1 MSMSGPRLFG
11 LRIRPPTI
19 VLALLCAMYFL
30 MFINRT
36 NIAIAGPLMQADL
49 HLSNT
54 QLGLAFS
61 AFAYPYALFQLFGGM
76 LGDKF
81 GPRMTLAICAGIVF
95 LATAWIG
102 LAGGL
107 ASLFLARIL
116 LGIGEGA
123 AFPTATRAMA
133 VWTPMGNWSFAQ
145 GITHTFSRVGN
156 WATAL
161 IVAPL
166 IYWLSWRASFYL
178 LAPVNLIWL
187 AVWVWYFRDRPND
200 HSGVTPDDIA
210 KLPVRAR
217 GDNKRKIPWLRLAR
231 FILPVTCVDFC
242 YGWTL
247 WLFQN
252 WIPSFFVQNYGLNL
266 NRTAIF
272 TAGVL
277 FAGIVGDT
285 LGGVVSDAIL
295 KRTGNLVTAR
305 RSVIMAG
312 FIGSFIFM
320 IPVILFH
327 DLTIAAICL
336 SLVFFFSE
344 LIVAPIWAVPMDI
357 APRYAGTASGM
368 MNFGFGFAGIVSP
381 LFFGYMIDLT
391 GTWTVP
397 FLVSIGLLLLGA
409 VLAFYLRP
417 DRPFIEDD
425 DAPPRAILHGE
436 RASAV

>member
-1 MSMSGPRLFG
+1 MTMLG

-19 VLALLCAMYFL
+19 VLSLLCAMYFL

-36 NIAIAGPLMQADL
+36 NIAIAAPYMQTDL
-49 HLSNT
+49 HLTNT
-54 QLGLAFS
+54 DLGLAFS
-61 AFAYPYALFQLFGGM
+61 AFAYPYAAFQLFGGM

-81 GPRMTLAICAGIVF
+81 GPRLTLAISAFIVF
-95 LATAWIG
+95 LATLWIG
-102 LAGGL
+102 FAAGL
-107 ASLFLARIL
+107 ASLFIARVL

-123 AFPTATRAMA
+123 AFPTATRAMS
-133 VWTPMGNWSFAQ
+133 VWTPTGRWAFAQ

-161 IVAPL
+161 VVAPL
-166 IYWLSWRASFYL
+166 ILLLSWRASFYL
-178 LAPVNLIWL
+178 LAPVTLIWMAL
-187 AVWVWYFRDRPND
+187 WFWYFRDRPSE
-200 HSGVTPDDIA
+200 HSAMTAEEIA

-217 GDNKRKIPWLRLAR
+217 GDHKRKIPWLRLAR

-266 NRTAIF
+266 SKTAIF

-285 LGGVVSDAIL
+285 LGGIVSDAIL
-295 KRTGNLVTAR
+295 KRTGNLVAAR

-320 IPVILFH
+320 IPVILIH

-368 MNFGFGFAGIVSP
+368 MNFGFGLSGIVSP
-381 LFFGYMIDLT
+381 IFFGAMIDWT

-397 FLVSIGLLLLGA
+397 FLVSIALLLLGA
-409 VLAFYLRP
+409 VLAYYLRP
-417 DRPFIEDD
+417 DKPFIDD
-425 DAPPRAILHGE
+425 DAPPSPHLAMNQ
-436 RASAV
+436 ATAT

>member
-1 MSMSGPRLFG
+1 MNSLR
-11 LRIRPPTI
+11 LRIRPPTV

-54 QLGLAFS
+54 DLGLAFS

-76 LGDKF
+76 LGDRF
-81 GPRMTLAICAGIVF
+81 GPRITLALSAFIVF

-102 LAGGL
+102 AAGGL
-107 ASLFLARIL
+107 VSLFAARIL
-116 LGIGEGA
+116 LGVGEGA
-123 AFPTATRAMA
+123 AFPTATRAMS
-133 VWTPMGNWSFAQ
+133 VWTPTGRWAFAQ

-161 IVAPL
+161 IVAGV
-166 IYWLSWRASFYL
+166 IAVLSWRASFYL
-178 LAPVNLIWL
+178 LAPINL
-187 AVWVWYFRDRPND
+187 VWMALWFWYFRDSPTEHRAM
-200 HSGVTPDDIA
+200 TPADVA
-210 KLPVRAR
+210 ELPARAR
-217 GDNKRKIPWLRLAR
+217 GRKGRIPWLRLAR

-285 LGGVVSDAIL
+285 LGGIVSDAIL

-305 RSVIMAG
+305 RGVIMAG
-312 FIGSFIFM
+312 FIGSFLFM

-327 DLTIAAICL
+327 DLRIAALSL

-381 LFFGYMIDLT
+381 IFFGAMIDWT

-397 FLVSIGLLLLGA
+397 FLVSIALLLLGA
-409 VLAFYLRP
+409 VLTYYLRP
-417 DRPFIEDD
+417 DIPFRDD
-425 DAPPRAILHGE
+425 DTNTP
-436 RASAV
+436 SAVLAVKHANAI

>member
-1 MSMSGPRLFG
+1 MMFG
-11 LRIRPPTI
+11 LRLRPPTV
-19 VLALLCAMYFL
+19 VLSLLCAMYFL

-36 NIAIAGPLMQADL
+36 NMAIAGPSMQADL

-54 QLGLAFS
+54 DLGLAFS
-61 AFAYPYALFQLFGGM
+61 AFAYPYAAFQLFGGM
-76 LGDKF
+76 LGDRF
-81 GPRMTLAICAGIVF
+81 GPRATLTISAFIVF
-95 LATAWIG
+95 LATLWIG
-102 LAGGL
+102 FAGGL
-107 ASLFLARIL
+107 ASLFIARIL

-123 AFPTATRAMA
+123 AFPTATRAMSS
-133 VWTPMGNWSFAQ
+133 WTPAGRWAFAQ

-166 IYWLSWRASFYL
+166 ILWLSWRASFYL
-178 LAPVNLIWL
+178 LAPVTL
-187 AVWVWYFRDRPND
+187 VWMALWFWYFRDRPSE
-200 HSGVTPDDIA
+200 HRGMTPTEVA

-217 GDNKRKIPWLRLAR
+217 GDHKRKIPWLRLAW

-285 LGGVVSDAIL
+285 LGGIISDAIL
-295 KRTGNLVTAR
+295 KRTGNLVAAR

-320 IPVILFH
+320 IPVIMFH
-327 DLTIAAICL
+327 DLTIAAVSL

-381 LFFGYMIDLT
+381 IFFGTMIDWT

-417 DRPFIEDD
+417 DRPFTDD
-425 DAPPRAILHGE
+425 DAPPAPAVAMRQ
-436 RASAV
+436 ASAA

>member
-1 MSMSGPRLFG
+1 MTMFG

-30 MFINRT
+30 MFVSRN
-36 NIAIAGPLMQADL
+36 NMSIAAQYMQVDL
-49 HLSNT
+49 KLSNT
-54 QLGLAFS
+54 DLGLAFA
-61 AFAYPYALFQLFGGM
+61 AFAYPYAAFQLFGGM

-81 GPRMTLAICAGIVF
+81 GPRATLAVSAFIVF

-102 LAGGL
+102 AAGGL
-107 ASLFLARIL
+107 ASLFLARTL

-123 AFPTATRAMA
+123 AFPAATRAMS
-133 VWTPMGNWSFAQ
+133 VWTATGRWAFAQ

-156 WATAL
+156 WAAAL
-161 IVAPL
+161 IVAAL
-166 IYWLSWRASFYL
+166 IALASWRASFYL

-187 AVWVWYFRDRPND
+187 AVWFWYFRDRPNEHPAMSAED
-200 HSGVTPDDIA
+200 VA

-217 GDNKRKIPWLRLAR
+217 SDAKRKIPWLRLAR

-285 LGGVVSDAIL
+285 LGGVASDAIL

-327 DLTIAAICL
+327 DLTIAAVSL

-357 APRYAGTASGM
+357 APRYAGSASGL
-368 MNFGFGFAGIVSP
+368 MNFGFGAAGIVSP
-381 LFFGYMIDLT
+381 WVFGYLIDAT
-391 GTWTVP
+391 GSWTLP
-397 FLVSIGLLLLGA
+397 FLGSIGLLLLGS
-409 VLAFYLRP
+409 VLALRLRP
-417 DRPFIEDD
+417 DQRLE
-425 DAPPRAILHGE
+425 
-436 RASAV
+436 

>member
-1 MSMSGPRLFG
+1 MPAVRL
-11 LRIRPPTI
+11 RPPTI
-19 VLALLCAMYFL
+19 VLSLLCAMYFL
-30 MFINRT
+30 LFINRT

-49 HLSNT
+49 KLSNT
-54 QLGLAFS
+54 ELGLAFT
-61 AFAYPYALFQLFGGM
+61 AFAYPYAAFQLFGGM

-81 GPRMTLAICAGIVF
+81 GPRLTLALSVFIVF
-95 LATAWIG
+95 LATAWTG
-102 LAGGL
+102 AVGGM
-107 ASLFLARIL
+107 ASLFLARTL

-123 AFPTATRAMA
+123 AFPTATRAMS
-133 VWTPMGNWSFAQ
+133 VWTPRGRWGFAQ
-145 GITHTFSRVGN
+145 GITHMFSRVGN

-161 IVAPL
+161 IVAGL
-166 IYWLSWRASFYL
+166 IAWLSWRASFYL
-178 LAPVNLIWL
+178 LAPANLLWMG
-187 AVWVWYFRDRPND
+187 VWFWYFRDSPNE
-200 HSGVTPDDIA
+200 HPSVTADDLA

-217 GDNKRKIPWLRLAR
+217 GDAKRKIPWVRLAL

-266 NRTAIF
+266 SRTAIF

-285 LGGVVSDAIL
+285 LGGVASDAIL
-295 KRTGNLVTAR
+295 KRTRNLVTAR

-312 FIGSFIFM
+312 FIGSFLFM
-320 IPVILFH
+320 IPVVLTH
-327 DLTIAAICL
+327 DLTVATISL

-368 MNFGFGFAGIVSP
+368 MNFGFGVAGLVSP
-381 LFFGYMIDLT
+381 SSFGYLVDRT
-391 GTWTVP
+391 GSWVVP
-397 FLVSIGLLLLGA
+397 FIASIVLLLLGA
-409 VLAFYLRP
+409 VLASRLRP
-417 DRPFIEDD
+417 DIGFE
-425 DAPPRAILHGE
+425 A
-436 RASAV
+436 

>member
-1 MSMSGPRLFG
+1 MSTFRL
-11 LRIRPPTI
+11 RVRPPTV
-19 VLALLCAMYFL
+19 VLSLLCAMYFL
-30 MFINRT
+30 LFINRT

-54 QLGLAFS
+54 DLGLAFS

-81 GPRMTLAICAGIVF
+81 GPRLTLAVCAFIVF

-102 LAGGL
+102 AVGGL
-107 ASLFLARIL
+107 ASLFLARTL

-133 VWTPMGNWSFAQ
+133 TWTPAGRWAFAQ

-161 IVAPL
+161 IVAGL
-166 IYWLSWRASFYL
+166 IALLSWRASFYL
-178 LAPVNLIWL
+178 LAPVNLVWM
-187 AVWVWYFRDRPND
+187 AVWVWYFRDRPNE
-200 HSGVTPDDIA
+200 HRSMTPEDVA
-210 KLPVRAR
+210 KLPIRAR
-217 GDNKRKIPWLRLAR
+217 GDHKRKIPWARLAR

-266 NRTAIF
+266 SRTAIF

-285 LGGVVSDAIL
+285 LGGVVSDVIL

-312 FIGSFIFM
+312 FIGSLIFM
-320 IPVILFH
+320 IPVVLFH
-327 DLTIAAICL
+327 DLTIAAISL

-357 APRYAGTASGM
+357 APRYAGTASGI

-381 LFFGYMIDLT
+381 IFFGAMIDLT
-391 GTWTVP
+391 GSWRVP

-409 VLAFYLRP
+409 VLAYYLRP
-417 DRPFIEDD
+417 DKPFIDD
-425 DAPPRAILHGE
+425 DANAPQPVSGAE
-436 RASAV
+436 QASAI

>member
-1 MSMSGPRLFG
+1 MSIFR

-36 NIAIAGPLMQADL
+36 NIAIAAHSMQADL

-54 QLGLAFS
+54 DLGLAFS
-61 AFAYPYALFQLFGGM
+61 AFAYPYAAFQLFDGM
-76 LGDKF
+76 LGDRF
-81 GPRMTLAICAGIVF
+81 GARATLAVSAFTVF
-95 LATAWIG
+95 LATLWIG
-102 LAGGL
+102 LAAGL
-107 ASLFLARIL
+107 VSLFLARVL

-123 AFPTATRAMA
+123 AFPTATRAMS
-133 VWTPMGNWSFAQ
+133 VWTPAGRWAFAQ

-156 WATAL
+156 WGTAL

-166 IYWLSWRASFYL
+166 ILLLSWRASFYL
-178 LAPVNLIWL
+178 LAPFTLIWMV
-187 AVWVWYFRDRPND
+187 AWFWYFRDRPNE
-200 HSGVTPDDIA
+200 HSAMTTEEVA

-217 GDNKRKIPWLRLAR
+217 GDHKRKIPWVRLAW

-252 WIPSFFVQNYGLNL
+252 WIPSFFQQNYGVDLNH
-266 NRTAIF
+266 TAIL
-272 TAGVL
+272 TGGVL
-277 FAGIVGDT
+277 FAGVVGDT

-295 KRTGNLVTAR
+295 KRTGNLVAAR

-320 IPVILFH
+320 IPVIVFH
-327 DLTIAAICL
+327 DLTIAAVSL

-381 LFFGYMIDLT
+381 IFFGAMIDLT

-397 FLVSIGLLLLGA
+397 FLVSILLLLLGA
-409 VLAFYLRP
+409 VLAYYLRP
-417 DRPFIEDD
+417 DKPFIEDD
-425 DAPPRAILHGE
+425 APPSPAVAMRQARA
-436 RASAV
+436 A